1 MIGAIQKWSG
11 HSCKEVDFLSPEVS
25 KWILNA
31 HSMLGLLRNI
41 FVHLVEGG
49 GANWGLDNP

>member
-11 HSCKEVDFLSPEVS
+11 HSCKEVDFLSLEVF

-31 HSMLGLLRNI
+31 HSVLGLLRNI
-41 FVHLVEGG
+41 FVHLVGGG
-49 GANWGLDNP
+49 GANWGLDNL